1 VLFRRRK
8 PDSFYQRLRLWV
20 WPRRSFQRSLQYMSK
35 RVLRLTGSPHA
46 IAAGVAAGTFT
57 SMTPFLGFH
66 ILAAAC
72 IAYVIGGNLVA
83 STIATGFAN
92 PLTFPFI
99 WGSTLAVGRFIL
111 YGSFEA
117 PEHLHIG
124 HMLTH
129 LRFAELW
136 DPLLKPM
143 AIGSIPVGL
152 LVAGIMYA
160 ITYSAASAFREQRRK
175 RLAERARRKA
185 DARISHGLAAE

>member
-1 VLFRRRK
+1 MLFRRRK
-8 PDSFYQRLRLWV
+8 PDSFYQRLRLWI

-46 IAAGVAAGTFT
+46 IAAGVAAGVFT
-57 SMTPFLGFH
+57 SITPFLGFH
-66 ILAAAC
+66 IIFAAC

-83 STIATGFAN
+83 STVATGFAN

-99 WGSTLAVGRFIL
+99 WGSTLALGRFIL
-111 YGSFEA
+111 YGSFEGHK
-117 PEHLHIG
+117 PLHIG

-129 LRFAELW
+129 LRFDQLW

-143 AIGSIPVGL
+143 AVGSIPIGL
-152 LVAGIMYA
+152 LVASIMYA

-185 DARISHGLAAE
+185 AARLAHGLAAE